1 MIREFESKYNSII
14 EAVYNHSK
22 NTPNKMCLTDK
33 NKELSYINFWNEI
46 KQISNLLKN
55 KGINKGDCI
64 LVECNQSIEYC
75 ILGFAI
81 QLLGGIFVPI
91 ELNSADETIVKI
103 KKSTNSVLLISKSKK
118 SDNNSITYKDI
129 FNSNSITNIDYEV
142 EFPKLNDYA
151 EILFTTGTTGQS
163 KGILLSH
170 KNNVAVAQN
179 VIYGVEMKKDNVEI
193 IPITLSHSH
202 GLRTYYANMLN
213 GSSVILMDGVIN
225 IKKIFNYLDNNATS
239 IDLTPSALQILLKLS
254 KDKLSNYNDKLDYI
268 QLGSAKLTDSDK
280 NTLRELLP
288 NVRLYDFHGSTEA
301 GCSCIINFNK
311 DFDKLNSIGKPSFNS
326 DFVVLD
332 PDNPNIVL
340 ESNEKGLLATG
351 GHMKMITYWKQ
362 GDLANSITYN
372 DYILSSDLAYKDEEG
387 YIYVLGRIDYVISYG
402 GIKISPDEIE
412 SVLIRYPNIKDCAC
426 VGIDNDISGQVPAIL
441 YVKKDI
447 NFDLNNFVEFV
458 NKNIDSNKLPKA
470 YMEVNEIPRASNGK
484 ILRNK
489 LKDLYV

>member
-202 GLRTYYANMLN
+202 GLRRYYANMLN

-288 NVRLYDFHGSTEA
+288 NVRLYDFYGSTEA